1 MKTNFLLN
9 GIVPPLI
16 TPLLDADT
24 LDHEGLVK
32 LINHV
37 IGGGIHGLF
46 LLGTTG
52 EGPSLSKRIQYEL
65 VEEAVKIIDRRVPVL
80 VGISDS
86 SFIESIKL
94 SEHAAA
100 CGADAVVLAP
110 PYYFPA
116 GQPELLEYLQ
126 NLTPR
131 LPLPLFL
138 YNMPSMTKVNIEVD
152 TLRRAADIDGI
163 IGFKDSSGNMIK
175 FHEYLKA
182 MRDRKDFSILMGPEE
197 LLAEAVL
204 FGGHGGVTGGANI
217 CPELFV
223 KLYNA
228 AKAQNMKEVIELQ
241 TRLFE
246 LRRLYS
252 CGSYASTFIKG
263 VKCALNLKGI
273 CSDFMAE
280 PFRSFREPERRKVR
294 AILEQLDTRTDKV
307 PIMAVSRRIR
317 QSDGKGAI

>member
-1 MKTNFLLN
+1 M
-9 GIVPPLI
+9 
-16 TPLLDADT
+16 
-24 LDHEGLVK
+24 
-32 LINHV
+32 
-37 IGGGIHGLF
+37 F

-65 VEEAVKIIDRRVPVL
+65 VDDAVKIINRRVPVL

-86 SFIESIKL
+86 SFIESIRL
-94 SEHAAA
+94 AEHAAE
-100 CGADAVVLAP
+100 CGAGAVVLAP

-126 NLTPR
+126 NLASR

-163 IGFKDSSGNMIK
+163 IGFKDSSGNMIR
-175 FHEYLKA
+175 FHEFLEV
-182 MRDRKDFSILMGPEE
+182 MRDRPEFAIFMGPEE
-197 LLAEAVL
+197 LMAEAVL
-204 FGGHGGVTGGANI
+204 FGGHGGVAGGANI
-217 CPELFV
+217 CPRLFV
-223 KLYNA
+223 DLYNA
-228 AKAQNMKEVIELQ
+228 AKARNMEKILELQ
-241 TRLFE
+241 QHLFL

-252 CGSYASTFIKG
+252 CGHYASTFIKG

-280 PFRSFREPERRKVR
+280 PFRAFRAPERQKVEEMLR
-294 AILEQLDTRTDKV
+294 QLGE
-307 PIMAVSRRIR
+307 I
-317 QSDGKGAI
+317 